1 MLCINSM
8 ADKSTLSR
16 AFNSHLLEFLDDIIR
31 IYPDNQDI
39 AKAKTSIETIK
50 KANPA
55 LIIKAWYQK
64 VYMPYQSVVDS
75 GDISFFFE
83 KDYSQD
89 LQSVNNAGEIMK
101 MIDKLREPVRGM
113 NDSNKEHCMTYI
125 QNLSKLS
132 MAYSAA

>member
-1 MLCINSM
+1 M

-16 AFNSHLLEFLDDIIR
+16 AFNTHLLEFLDDIIR
-31 IYPDNQDI
+31 IYPDNPDI

-64 VYMPYQSVVDS
+64 VYMPYQSIVDS
-75 GDISFFFE
+75 GDISFFFD

-89 LQSVNNAGEIMK
+89 LQTVNNAGEIMK

-113 NDSNKEHCMTYI
+113 DDSNKEHCMTYI

-132 MAYSAA
+132 MAYSA

>member
-16 AFNSHLLEFLDDIIR
+16 AFNTHLLEFLDDIIR

-55 LIIKAWYQK
+55 IIIKAW
-64 VYMPYQSVVDS
+64 
-75 GDISFFFE
+75 
-83 KDYSQD
+83 
-89 LQSVNNAGEIMK
+89 
-101 MIDKLREPVRGM
+101 
-113 NDSNKEHCMTYI
+113 
-125 QNLSKLS
+125 
-132 MAYSAA
+132 

>member
-1 MLCINSM
+1 MFSINSM

-16 AFNSHLLEFLDDIIR
+16 AFNTHLLEFLDDIIR
-31 IYPDNQDI
+31 IYPDNPDI

-89 LQSVNNAGEIMK
+89 LQTVNNAGEIMK

-113 NDSNKEHCMTYI
+113 NDANKEHCMTYI

-132 MAYSAA
+132 MAYSA